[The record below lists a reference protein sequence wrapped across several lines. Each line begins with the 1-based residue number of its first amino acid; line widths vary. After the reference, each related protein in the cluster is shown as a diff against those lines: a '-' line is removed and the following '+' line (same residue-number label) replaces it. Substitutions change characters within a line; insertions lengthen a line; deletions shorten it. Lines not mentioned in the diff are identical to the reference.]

1 MKLMRRLAA
10 MALLVALG
18 LAALPAVVSAQSA
31 TGSTLVGRVVDSKK
45 EALPGVTI
53 NATEKD
59 TGFNRTTVTASD
71 GAFRLPSLP
80 VGTYKISAELA
91 GFATVNVDEVRL
103 TVATER
109 KLEITM
115 NSAKVEE
122 SITVVDEAPLVSNSP
137 AIGTVVSQNEL
148 ENLPLNGRQF
158 ANLATLAPGTSLGV
172 NGDPTKPGQQVV
184 QLNGGTGRNVNY
196 LIDGGDNTDDT
207 IGGALQNFNLESV
220 KEFKIQTMQYK
231 AEYGRSSGGILSV
244 VTKTGTN
251 SFEGSAYGFRRDK
264 SLNTETETERQA
276 GIGKQPFKRD
286 QYGASFGGPIV
297 KDVAHF
303 FATWEKTKR
312 DTSYTIN
319 TKGVLPNDGTS
330 VAIPFTDELGTAK
343 VSWDFSS
350 KQYLQVRYGYQ
361 KNADKYGASPIAD
374 PSSLGT
380 ITNDY
385 KSLLVGHNVQL
396 GAESL
401 NEALFQ
407 YTRFKNSITA
417 DSNDPALLFPSG
429 VTVGQNVNTPQ
440 TTEQTKYQYK
450 DDFSFSTTLGDK
462 RHDFKVGVNYIN
474 EPTLGGDFSTGLSG
488 QYTLLTNS
496 VNSPVTDITIFGGF
510 AGYSTP
516 IKEYSVYAQ
525 DDWVVSNN
533 FTINLGLRYDYW
545 DGFNIDQRDNPIWQ
559 TLSTQTQ
566 YNESYLR
573 DFQGGKGGVLKNDK
587 KDIGP
592 RAGFTWD
599 LRGDG
604 KHLLR
609 GGWGRYYDFPYT
621 NATILFPSVAI
632 QSTYGVIYN
641 NTDKNGIKN
650 SDGTFFH
657 PGQTL
662 PANQVPPGVAAPN
675 EVASPTLA
683 TPRSDQAS
691 LGYSF
696 EVNNWLGFNLEAVD
710 IRTEHIPFRFRA
722 NPLVPGTNDRRFPDF
737 GNFRVWYGNGSTK
750 YDGVNLGVH
759 ARLTNFELQGFY
771 TYSETT
777 GNVLAG
783 TDEFR
788 LTDAGHQPDLVGGT
802 RRDVS
807 VDPLNPLCS
816 ACFGPLNT
824 DARHRVTRAGTYRAP
839 FGINASGVFRYH
851 SSQPY
856 TVQDG
861 ADLNGDGYAVDLA
874 PGVAHVNSLRLG
886 SFEQLDLRLSKE
898 FRFGGNYSVEL
909 IGEVFNVFNAKN
921 AVKYNGTKFNYI
933 PDPNDPTHT
942 KTIQVPN
949 PDFGKPT
956 AFAGDP
962 LQGEQRLA
970 QIGLRFHF

>member
-1 MKLMRRLAA
+1 MKLMRRPANRPARFLAA
-10 MALLVALG
+10 LPAIALLVALG

-31 TGSTLVGRVVDSKK
+31 TGSSLVGRVVDSKA

-91 GFATVNVDEVRL
+91 GFATVNVEAVKL

-115 NSAKVEE
+115 NPTKVEE

-251 SFEGSAYGFRRDK
+251 TFEGSAYGFRRDK
-264 SLNTETETERQA
+264 SLNSETETEREA

-303 FATWEKTKR
+303 FATWERTKR

-319 TKGVLPNDGTS
+319 TGGILTNDGTS
-330 VAIPFTDELGTAK
+330 VPVPFTDELGTAK
-343 VSWDFSS
+343 VSWDISS

-361 KNADKYGASPIAD
+361 KNADKYGAS
-374 PSSLGT
+374 SLGT

-385 KSLLVGHNVQL
+385 KSLLAGHNVQL
-396 GAESL
+396 GSEAL

-417 DSNDPALLFPSG
+417 DSNDPALFFPAG
-429 VTVGQNVNTPQ
+429 VTIGQNVNTPQ
-440 TTEQTKYQYK
+440 TTDQTKYQYK

-462 RHDFKVGVNYIN
+462 RHDFKVGINFIN
-474 EPTLGGDFSTGLSG
+474 EPVLGGDFSTGTSG

-496 VNSPVTDITIFGGF
+496 INSPVTDITIFGGF
-510 AGYSTP
+510 AGYTTP
-516 IKEYSVYAQ
+516 IKEYSIYAQ

-533 FTINLGLRYDYW
+533 FTVNLGVRYDYW
-545 DGFNIDQRDNPIWQ
+545 DGFNIDQRNNPIWQ
-559 TLSTQTQ
+559 TLSTQTT

-599 LRGDG
+599 LKGDG
-604 KHLLR
+604 KHLVR

-632 QSTYGVIYN
+632 QSTYGVAYN
-641 NTDKNGIKN
+641 NNNPTGIKN
-650 SDGTFFH
+650 PDGTFFH
-657 PGQTL
+657 PGQPL
-662 PANQVPPGVAAPN
+662 PPNQVPAGVAPPN

-710 IRTEHIPFRFRA
+710 IRTDNVPFRFRA
-722 NPLVPGTNDRRFPDF
+722 NPLVTDSTGTHRRFPDF
-737 GNFRVWYGNGSTK
+737 GNFRIWYGNGSSK
-750 YDGVNLGVH
+750 YDGFNLGVH
-759 ARLTNFELQGFY
+759 ARLANFELQGFY

-788 LTDAGHQPDLVGGT
+788 LTDTGHQPDLGGGT

-807 VDPLNPLCS
+807 VNPLNPLCS

-824 DARHRVTRAGTYRAP
+824 DARHRVTLAGTYRAP
-839 FGINASGVFRYH
+839 LGFNLSGVFRYH
-851 SSQPY
+851 SAQPY
-856 TVQDG
+856 TEQAGV
-861 ADLNGDGYAVDLA
+861 DLNGDGYAVDLP
-874 PGVAHVNSLRLG
+874 PGVSHVNSLRFG
-886 SFEQLDLRLSKE
+886 SFEQFDIRIGKE
-898 FRFGGNYSVEL
+898 FTLPNHMGIEV
-909 IGEVFNVFNAKN
+909 IAEVFNVFNAKN
-921 AVKYNGTKFNYI
+921 AVKYNGNVTS
-933 PDPNDPTHT
+933 
-942 KTIQVPN
+942 
-949 PDFGKPT
+949 PDFGKPS

-970 QIGLRFHF
+970 QLGLRIHF